1 MNKFI
6 PVEKMSKK
14 QKKEYYSRNRIT
26 WDNFDPTTR
35 VVASKKIYNRA
46 RNKRED
52 YI

>member
-1 MNKFI
+1 MDKFI

-14 QKKEYYSRNRIT
+14 QKKEYYSRNRVT

-35 VVASKKIYNRA
+35 VVASKKVYNRA
-46 RNKRED
+46 REKRYT